1 MTADEVRC
9 RNEDAPRSSPD
20 LFEFQSSVAR
30 GDLVVETAALPSAAR
45 ARCRKSKSFVP
56 MTFRAASGGP
66 KEPATDE
73 GVELAYRDAV
83 IDDESRGHVPLPL
96 SGRTRTGIIHPNL
109 HFLRNTRVRAR
120 AKPMGILLAGRG
132 F

>member
-30 GDLVVETAALPSAAR
+30 GDLVVETAALPSAAS

-56 MTFRAASGGP
+56 MTFRAACI
-66 KEPATDE
+66 
-73 GVELAYRDAV
+73 R
-83 IDDESRGHVPLPL
+83 
-96 SGRTRTGIIHPNL
+96 
-109 HFLRNTRVRAR
+109 RAQR
-120 AKPMGILLAGRG
+120 ASDR
-132 F
+132 

>member
-30 GDLVVETAALPSAAR
+30 GDLVVETAALPSAAS

-56 MTFRAASGGP
+56 MTFQ
-66 KEPATDE
+66 
-73 GVELAYRDAV
+73 
-83 IDDESRGHVPLPL
+83 
-96 SGRTRTGIIHPNL
+96 
-109 HFLRNTRVRAR
+109 
-120 AKPMGILLAGRG
+120 
-132 F
+132 